1 MYHTIEKKSIIKATS
16 FINNSNTSDLSLKR
30 LRLMAKYSKMRGFF
44 NLPRLTIPVFTRMIS
59 FQIISLTCSTKQLL
73 NLETMRSM
81 LLGNCYKNNMGFFFI
96 MTQTWAVYLYILN
109 CSHVSCSCIND
120 LALPSYI
127 CICQQKTI

>member
-1 MYHTIEKKSIIKATS
+1 MYHTIEKSIIKATT

-73 NLETMRSM
+73 NLVTIRSM
-81 LLGNCYKNNMGFFFI
+81 LLGNYYKKNMGFFFYYDI
-96 MTQTWAVYLYILN
+96 DLGRLSVYTKLL
-109 CSHVSCSCIND
+109 SC
-120 LALPSYI
+120 LLFLH
-127 CICQQKTI
+127 